1 MPIVNVYFLF
11 NYFAQA
17 IFFAVSWIGGH
28 LAQKMKQQLVVSGPF
43 LQNPDNF
50 SGPKSNIQIE
60 IKRIGAWVL
69 ASKILHFVSLTDSSS
84 SYPL

>member
-28 LAQKMKQQLVVSGPF
+28 LAQKMKQQLVVSGRF
-43 LQNPDNF
+43 LQNLDNF
-50 SGPKSNIQIE
+50 SGLE
-60 IKRIGAWVL
+60 
-69 ASKILHFVSLTDSSS
+69 
-84 SYPL
+84 

>member
-17 IFFAVSWIGGH
+17 NFFAVSWIGGH

-69 ASKILHFVSLTDSSS
+69 ASKILHFVSLTDSFIM
-84 SYPL
+84 